1 MTTVVY
7 KDGILASDSRCTQ
20 NDTVVGNVTKI
31 HKIDNN
37 TIIGFCGRT
46 AQAFKFIEWYKSGRK
61 KEDALSDDD
70 SDFVALVIVDGVV
83 YRYDGYNPQL
93 IKHKFH
99 AIGSGFNI
107 ALGAME
113 AGASAIEAIKI
124 AKKYDIYTGG
134 KVQYIY
140 VF

>member
-20 NDTVVGNVTKI
+20 SDTVVGNVTKI
-31 HKIDNN
+31 HKIDDN
-37 TIIGFCGRT
+37 TLIGFCGRT
-46 AQAFKFIEWYKSGRK
+46 AQAFKFIEWYKDGKK
-61 KEDALSDDD
+61 KEDAQSDDD
-70 SDFVALVIVDGVV
+70 SDFTALVIIKGVV
-83 YRYDGYNPQL
+83 YRYDGYNPQI
-93 IKHKFH
+93 IKSKFH
-99 AIGSGFNI
+99 SIGSGFMV

-134 KVQYIY
+134 KIQTLSAQ
-140 VF
+140 